1 MLDVSGF
8 KPDYRPNTTLGNIAN
23 TIIENTRY
31 KQERDYRNQK
41 EQQAKEQQN
50 KLYNLRE
57 IDQDTDPTRFK
68 TGEQRFDDYTQKE
81 LASIKNKALTEY
93 VGLDPVEAEYKL
105 SQDMKGLIGWH
116 NAVKS
121 NIENIKTGLLDFNK
135 TYPNI
140 NAQKAHEL
148 SFLQLGNDFLEKD
161 KEGSIVRKDPSG
173 IDAFHKELVCGMP
186 GLIYSNYANTL
197 PSYSSVPSYAT
208 SIINRFDIYDQLA
221 KDMCF
226 SFEENIWSK
235 NFNYGCEWFETV
247 ENTMFGWKNGIMWSF
262 NTNTTQWNTFFGTQ
276 YPVRICIT
284 GNINS
289 SMMKVLNNISIEGD
303 GTIPNYVVALT
314 AVPNQQITDLANT
327 DTVNGESVWVVNE
340 GVAERPF
347 LADRLSPNVSGTA
360 DEKLFMGDPLRDFS
374 IFVMCEW
381 QKYDSLLYINFINLG
396 YSESKGMSNLVNVI
410 NK

>member
-161 KEGSIVRKDPSG
+161 KEGSILRNDPS
-173 IDAFHKELVCGMP
+173 LVKQR
-186 GLIYSNYANTL
+186 N
-197 PSYSSVPSYAT
+197 
-208 SIINRFDIYDQLA
+208 
-221 KDMCF
+221 
-226 SFEENIWSK
+226 
-235 NFNYGCEWFETV
+235 
-247 ENTMFGWKNGIMWSF
+247 
-262 NTNTTQWNTFFGTQ
+262 
-276 YPVRICIT
+276 
-284 GNINS
+284 
-289 SMMKVLNNISIEGD
+289 
-303 GTIPNYVVALT
+303 
-314 AVPNQQITDLANT
+314 
-327 DTVNGESVWVVNE
+327 
-340 GVAERPF
+340 
-347 LADRLSPNVSGTA
+347 
-360 DEKLFMGDPLRDFS
+360 
-374 IFVMCEW
+374 
-381 QKYDSLLYINFINLG
+381 
-396 YSESKGMSNLVNVI
+396 
-410 NK
+410 